1 MKTIVTTRY
10 CGPTDTHGSRIKVSA
25 RDRSK
30 FVPFDHSA
38 PMGTGITEDT
48 LKAIVPGLLETEL
61 TTYRVESVD
70 SISGPGNV
78 LNYYLIT
85 TETIWKD

>member
-1 MKTIVTTRY
+1 MQTIVTTRY
-10 CGPTDTHGSRIKVSA
+10 YGPTDTRGSRIKVSA

-30 FVPFDHSA
+30 FVPFDHAA

-48 LKAIVPGLLETEL
+48 LKAIVPGLLEGPL
-61 TTYRVESVD
+61 TTYRVESAD

-85 TETIWKD
+85 TETVWKD

>member
-10 CGPTDTHGSRIKVSA
+10 YGPTDTRGSRLKVSA

-30 FVPFDHSA
+30 SVPFDNAA
-38 PMGTGITEDT
+38 PGWTGITEDT
-48 LKAIVPGLLETEL
+48 LKAIVPGLLEGPL

-85 TETIWKD
+85 AETVWKD

>member
-1 MKTIVTTRY
+1 MQTIVTTRY
-10 CGPTDTHGSRIKVSA
+10 YGPTDTRDSRLKVSA

-30 FVPFDHSA
+30 FVSYNDA
-38 PMGTGITEDT
+38 ARTGITEDT
-48 LKAIVPGLLETEL
+48 FKEVVSGLLETEL

-70 SISGPGNV
+70 SISGPGDV

-85 TETIWKD
+85 AETVWKD